1 MLCLEGGPVYM
12 RYILTELKPKLMFD
26 FTVGKFELILQER
39 IEQTVNPNFQQLQL
53 LCQTRGIRIEG
64 N

>member
-1 MLCLEGGPVYM
+1 M